1 MSFPD
6 FRNFLI
12 LIRDRLFT
20 RCLLAPHISLFF
32 CRREV
37 NPPMSIIIKCFWF
50 DLWTKAIYLL
60 SFSIGVPLQESRN
73 TISCR
78 RIRIL
83 QKSHLLLDSNFQS
96 QHLLRE
102 VDMSV
107 VLACGHAFI
116 CFVFFF
122 ICDLRCKWHTYKRN
136 YFKTSSLRLPLCQL
150 RCLKMK
156 KRMKWSAGSLKRLY
170 TFSLEQEAGRGMCC
184 EHRYQADQT
193 KLQDPWLNLKSSS
206 S

>member
-12 LIRDRLFT
+12 LIRDWLFT

-37 NPPMSIIIKCFWF
+37 NLPMSIIIKCFWF
-50 DLWTKAIYLL
+50 HLWTKAIYLL

-73 TISCR
+73 TISCT

-83 QKSHLLLDSNFQS
+83 QKSHLLLDSNSQS

-116 CFVFFF
+116 CCVFFSF
-122 ICDLRCKWHTYKRN
+122 VIWGASDTHTKGII
-136 YFKTSSLRLPLCQL
+136 
-150 RCLKMK
+150 LKQVPCVSHSANWDVW
-156 KRMKWSAGSLKRLY
+156 RWRRGWSEVQGAW
-170 TFSLEQEAGRGMCC
+170 RGCT
-184 EHRYQADQT
+184 HS
-193 KLQDPWLNLKSSS
+193 P
-206 S
+206 